1 MVKGE
6 GENILIL
13 AGWGTDY
20 KVYKN
25 LAESISNYA
34 KVFYFDMPGF
44 GKSDEPKEP
53 WNVDNYISLVKEFIR
68 QLNIKELS
76 IIGHSN
82 GGRICIKMLSD
93 NNLEFKVKKLILIGS
108 AGIVNKKSLKKRLK
122 IATVKIGKKFLSL
135 PIIKNI
141 FPNTVEKL
149 KNKMGSVDY
158 RNAIWLGYEQIKKDG
173 YINTNTIVKIQG
185 TIEHNNAGIKKLPG
199 TELKNSITGE
209 TIYTPP
215 QSEQEITGYLKNLE
229 DFINNNEDGID
240 PLIKVCL
247 IHYQFESIHPFY
259 DGNGRTGRILNILYL
274 VLNNLIDSPILY
286 LSKYINKTK
295 QEYYKLFNEVRN
307 NNNFEDWILYI
318 LKGIEITSKET
329 ITLIEKIQ
337 NEMKTYKEEFRNKLP
352 KIYSKELLESLF
364 YEVYT
369 KIAYIEKACNVTR
382 ITATSYLNQL
392 EEIGL
397 LESEKIGRE
406 KLYKNTRL
414 IKLLSES

>member
-1 MVKGE
+1 MQLEMLPYKNINLKTNKILEQLTLSSRALAELKGYSNTIPNMHILINAVTINE
-6 GENILIL
+6 AKDSSAIENIVTTHDDI
-13 AGWGTDY
+13 Y
-20 KVYKN
+20 KVLTESGYKEEN
-25 LAESISNYA
+25 A
-34 KVFYFDMPGF
+34 KEV
-44 GKSDEPKEP
+44 
-53 WNVDNYISLVKEFIR
+53 
-68 QLNIKELS
+68 
-76 IIGHSN
+76 
-82 GGRICIKMLSD
+82 
-93 NNLEFKVKKLILIGS
+93 
-108 AGIVNKKSLKKRLK
+108 
-122 IATVKIGKKFLSL
+122 
-135 PIIKNI
+135 
-141 FPNTVEKL
+141 
-149 KNKMGSVDY
+149 VDY

-185 TIEHNNAGIKKLPG
+185 TIEHNNAGIRKLPG
-199 TELKNSITGE
+199 TELKNSITRE

-215 QSEQEITGYLKNLE
+215 QSEEEIITYLKNLE
-229 DFINNNEDGID
+229 DFINNREDGID
-240 PLIKVCL
+240 PLIKVSL

-307 NNNFEDWILYI
+307 NNNFENWILYI

-329 ITLIEKIQ
+329 ILLIEKIQ
-337 NEMKTYKEEFRNKLP
+337 NEMENYKEEFKSKLP

-392 EEIGL
+392 EEVGL
-397 LESEKIGRE
+397 LESEKVGRE
-406 KLYKNTRL
+406 RLYKNTRL
-414 IKLLSES
+414 IKLLSEN

>member
-1 MVKGE
+1 MKLELLPYKNVNLKTNKILEQLTLSSRALAELKGYANTIPNIHILINAVTINE
-6 GENILIL
+6 AKDSSAIENIVTTHDDI
-13 AGWGTDY
+13 Y
-20 KVYKN
+20 KVLTESGYKT
-25 LAESISNYA
+25 ESA
-34 KVFYFDMPGF
+34 KEV
-44 GKSDEPKEP
+44 
-53 WNVDNYISLVKEFIR
+53 
-68 QLNIKELS
+68 
-76 IIGHSN
+76 
-82 GGRICIKMLSD
+82 
-93 NNLEFKVKKLILIGS
+93 
-108 AGIVNKKSLKKRLK
+108 
-122 IATVKIGKKFLSL
+122 
-135 PIIKNI
+135 
-141 FPNTVEKL
+141 
-149 KNKMGSVDY
+149 VDY

-173 YINTNTIVKIQG
+173 YINTNTIVKIQE
-185 TIEHNNAGIKKLPG
+185 TIEHNNAGIRKLPG
-199 TELKNSITGE
+199 TELKNSLTGE
-209 TIYTPP
+209 TIYTLP
-215 QSEQEITGYLKNLE
+215 QNEQEIKKYLKNLE
-229 DFINNNEDGID
+229 DFINNNEDNID

-295 QEYYKLFNEVRN
+295 QEYYKLFNEVRD

-369 KIAYIEKACNVTR
+369 KISYIERACNVTR
-382 ITATSYLNQL
+382 LTASSYLNQL

-397 LESEKIGRE
+397 LESEKVGRE
-406 KLYKNTRL
+406 RLYKNTRL
-414 IKLLSES
+414 IKLLSEN

>member
-1 MVKGE
+1 MHILINAVTINEAKDSSAI
-6 GENILIL
+6 ENIVTTHDDI
-13 AGWGTDY
+13 Y
-20 KVYKN
+20 
-25 LAESISNYA
+25 
-34 KVFYFDMPGF
+34 
-44 GKSDEPKEP
+44 
-53 WNVDNYISLVKEFIR
+53 
-68 QLNIKELS
+68 
-76 IIGHSN
+76 
-82 GGRICIKMLSD
+82 
-93 NNLEFKVKKLILIGS
+93 
-108 AGIVNKKSLKKRLK
+108 
-122 IATVKIGKKFLSL
+122 KFLTESGF
-135 PIIKNI
+135 KEENAKE
-141 FPNTVEKL
+141 V
-149 KNKMGSVDY
+149 VDY
-158 RNAIWLGYEQIKKDG
+158 RNAIWTGYEQVKKDG

-185 TIEHNNAGIKKLPG
+185 IIEHNNAGIRKFPG
-199 TELKNSITGE
+199 TELKNSLTGE

-215 QSEQEITGYLKNLE
+215 QNEEEIRDYLRNLE
-229 DFINNNEDGID
+229 EFINNNEDEID

-274 VLNNLIDSPILY
+274 VLNKLIDSPILY

-295 QEYYKLFNEVRN
+295 QEYYKLFNEVKN

-337 NEMKTYKEEFRNKLP
+337 NEMKNYKEEFRTKLP

-369 KIAYIEKACNVTR
+369 KIAYIEKACSVTR
-382 ITATSYLNQL
+382 LTATSYLNQL

-406 KLYKNTRL
+406 KIYKNLRL
-414 IKLLSES
+414 IKLLSAELEIK